1 MEPSFTMRPF
11 ANVEVAEVPVKFK
24 YVPAIPA
31 PKVEVAVPKI
41 VVVAVPPTSSVWK
54 IVRRVEVAFGKKA
67 TPEAVRVEK
76 LPAPAVNASA
86 PMSMAPK
93 FALME
98 PAAMAPVES
107 TEKSVVP
114 VAFVNRRKSPV
125 AFGVEDAWIRI
136 DCVEVAPIARRACGA
151 WV

>member
-11 ANVEVAEVPVKFK
+11 EKVEVASMPVKLK
-24 YVPAIPA
+24 YVPEIPA
-31 PKVEVAVPKI
+31 AKVEVAVPKI

-98 PAAMAPVES
+98 PTAKAPTDVSDEL
-107 TEKSVVP
+107 TTL
-114 VAFVNRRKSPV
+114 
-125 AFGVEDAWIRI
+125 
-136 DCVEVAPIARRACGA
+136 APREPA
-151 WV
+151 V